1 MISHKRGSKL
11 DHREP
16 SKQWS
21 TGPRCMELW
30 ACWMVNRISCTAEH
44 DGAYLMVPFII
55 FWPKEWPA
63 GIFISIFLG
72 STSCDFQWSY
82 RAIYI
87 HEHNV
92 EQEFQLSH
100 PGIHRILI
108 IQGWIRKRQAHK
120 KNDSN
125 FQHFNVLSAY
135 EVKNETSTSST
146 YVSLVFYCIVRS

>member
-87 HEHNV
+87 HELGWTMLEV
-92 EQEFQLSH
+92 DEITSKLGTFIPKCSDTISRFGSILAISFTLKL
-100 PGIHRILI
+100 GIYLWNFPLYFFWAINRP
-108 IQGWIRKRQAHK
+108 K
-120 KNDSN
+120 KTLMTSN
-125 FQHFNVLSAY
+125 
-135 EVKNETSTSST
+135 
-146 YVSLVFYCIVRS
+146 